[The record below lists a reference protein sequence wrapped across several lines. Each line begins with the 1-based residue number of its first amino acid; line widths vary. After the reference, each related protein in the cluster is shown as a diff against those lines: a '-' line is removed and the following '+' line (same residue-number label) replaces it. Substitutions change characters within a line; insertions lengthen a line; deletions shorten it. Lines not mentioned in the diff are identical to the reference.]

1 MVSHSVYFLNL
12 KTDNLFPVA
21 FRRTNGIV
29 ELQLPVLK
37 VLQNYQKVKL
47 IRALWVTNT
56 TVIISVFTNNDM
68 FEFAKNGT
76 VTECC

>member
-12 KTDNLFPVA
+12 KTEIQNLFPVA

-68 FEFAKNGT
+68 FEFAKMAQ
-76 VTECC
+76 